1 MMMEAF
7 KNVLGGSLIACSM
20 SPLTGFYR
28 DGCCKTGTEDTGT
41 HTVCAQI
48 TNEFLAYTKSRGND
62 LETPIPAYNFPGL
75 KEGDY
80 WCLCVLRWKEALKVG
95 KAPKIK
101 LEATHI
107 KSLEFVELHVL
118 KEYAIEKL
126 N

>member
-1 MMMEAF
+1 MEET

-28 DGCCKTGTEDTGT
+28 DGCCKTGMEDTGT

-107 KSLEFVELHVL
+107 KSLDFVELTVL

-126 N
+126 D

>member
-1 MMMEAF
+1 MEET

-28 DGCCKTGTEDTGT
+28 DGCCKTGIEDTGT

-62 LETPIPAYNFPGL
+62 LETHIPAYNFPGL

-107 KSLEFVELHVL
+107 KSLEFVELTVL

-126 N
+126 D

>member
-1 MMMEAF
+1 MEES
-7 KNVLGGSLIACSM
+7 KNVLDGSLIACSM

-28 DGCCKTGTEDTGT
+28 DGCCKTGMEDTGT

-107 KSLEFVELHVL
+107 KSLEFVELTVL

-126 N
+126 D

>member
-1 MMMEAF
+1 MEES
-7 KNVLGGSLIACSM
+7 KNVLGGPLITCSL

-28 DGCCKTGTEDTGT
+28 DGCCTTGFEDAGT

-62 LETPIPAYNFPGL
+62 LTTPIPAYNFPGL
-75 KEGDY
+75 KAGDY
-80 WCLCVLRWKEALKVG
+80 WCLCVLRWKEALKAGV
-95 KAPKIK
+95 APKIK

-107 KSLEFVELHVL
+107 KSLQFVELTAL

-126 N
+126 D

>member
-1 MMMEAF
+1 MMMEET

-95 KAPKIK
+95 KAPNIK

-107 KSLEFVELHVL
+107 KSLEFVELTVL

-126 N
+126 D